1 MSREKLPQLTESIV
15 RALTT
20 PQSFSR
26 GQELYRADAI
36 TDATRQ
42 ANVLTARCEGTMAP
56 YYRVTVTLDDAGV
69 SEANCTCDYE
79 YGGLCK
85 HVVALLLM
93 YIHKPKSFAA
103 RQAPENL
110 LNDLSRE
117 ELRALVLKLLEREPE
132 LYDWIQAMTA
142 APAASSKTKT
152 ARKKKV
158 DDEVYRRQA
167 RNVLHSLDGVRGIL
181 CPRHRARFDRSE
193 IECASASKQNRGISR
208 AVPKTWQTF
217 TLCAEID

>member
-1 MSREKLPQLTESIV
+1 MRRSSKEKMSREKLPQLTESIV

-36 TDATRQ
+36 TDAARQ
-42 ANVLTARCEGTMAP
+42 ANVLTAHCEGTMAP

-69 SEANCTCDYE
+69 SKANCTCDYE
-79 YGGLCK
+79 FGGYCK
-85 HVVALLLM
+85 HIIALLLT

-103 RQAPENL
+103 RQAPENS

-132 LYDWIQAMTA
+132 LYDWIQAMTT
-142 APAASSKTKT
+142 APAASSKTET

-167 RNVLHSLDGVRGIL
+167 
-181 CPRHRARFDRSE
+181 
-193 IECASASKQNRGISR
+193 
-208 AVPKTWQTF
+208 
-217 TLCAEID
+217 